1 MKNWIFRSFAV
12 SLLVL
17 GVTACSKK
25 TFDEYYAR
33 PDWLAQPIYQQ
44 LDSMGDF
51 KNFLVCIEKAGYKNV
66 LGAGSSWTVFAPTD
80 AAFSKFLAEQGMP
93 DVNSIDRSLA
103 EKIVRTAM
111 VYDGERLEKLNDNFS
126 SRGWVPGAAFRRRTV
141 YYDFVETETSTF
153 DGRTRKIIS
162 TNRKP
167 GTAYVTGDNNNKHLS
182 YFFNDYMTPRNLG
195 AADYNTFY
203 PNTTYT
209 GMNIADA
216 KIDPSRSNILAE
228 NGYIHVVDKVLM
240 PQPSI
245 DQYLRVKSDYSAF
258 REILDLYAVYSYNA
272 DITRKYQVLTGNT
285 DSVFVKGYTDI
296 ALALNNENYA
306 KEDANDAQVNNFSIT
321 APNNAAVADYARRVL
336 LKYYPAGS
344 TLKDVFYSN
353 PAILTEFVNAHLYN
367 TQLWPSRFDVEQ
379 NFQAERPKITT
390 ANIKEVKLLSNGAFY
405 GVDAAQDANVFRSV
419 FSNVLL
425 DPKYSLMRTALQ
437 RMGMNITLKI
447 PTIRYLLILISDEEL
462 YRMGFTYDAYQTSDP
477 IRFRGAAG
485 SPTMNQLLYHHIVP
499 LGNEPIPELS
509 GSGML
514 ESYGG
519 EYIRY
524 ANNKMY
530 SSGTMDSIVQYATVN
545 AVDVGSPDTGGP
557 QNGAVAYVSQAL
569 TTSATHIAAYFTGI
583 GAANASSPFNRFY
596 QYLIGSEL
604 YSATDG
610 KINGIE
616 LGLNYTI
623 LVPNNAAIAQ
633 AVADGNLPASPTT
646 TDLVQRDKIKRFLQ
660 YHIVRNS
667 FAIDGRKTGTF
678 QTICRNIDG
687 DVQALTVVTNQA
699 NQLSVRDNI
708 GNIISADIANSNRL
722 AQRVVVHSMNGYLK
736 NGL

>member
-1 MKNWIFRSFAV
+1 
-12 SLLVL
+12 
-17 GVTACSKK
+17 
-25 TFDEYYAR
+25 
-33 PDWLAQPIYQQ
+33 
-44 LDSMGDF
+44 
-51 KNFLVCIEKAGYKNV
+51 
-66 LGAGSSWTVFAPTD
+66 
-80 AAFSKFLAEQGMP
+80 
-93 DVNSIDRSLA
+93 
-103 EKIVRTAM
+103 
-111 VYDGERLEKLNDNFS
+111 
-126 SRGWVPGAAFRRRTV
+126 
-141 YYDFVETETSTF
+141 
-153 DGRTRKIIS
+153 
-162 TNRKP
+162 
-167 GTAYVTGDNNNKHLS
+167 
-182 YFFNDYMTPRNLG
+182 
-195 AADYNTFY
+195 
-203 PNTTYT
+203 
-209 GMNIADA
+209 MNIADA

-245 DQYLRVKSDYSAF
+245 DQYLRVKNDYSAF

-485 SPTMNQLLYHHIVP
+485 SPTMSQLLYHHIVP

-616 LGLNYTI
+616 LGLNYTM

-646 TDLVQRDKIKRFLQ
+646 TDLVQRDKIKIF
-660 YHIVRNS
+660 
-667 FAIDGRKTGTF
+667 
-678 QTICRNIDG
+678 TIPYCQELFRDRRQENRNI
-687 DVQALTVVTNQA
+687 
-699 NQLSVRDNI
+699 SDNM
-708 GNIISADIANSNRL
+708 
-722 AQRVVVHSMNGYLK
+722 QKY
-736 NGL
+736 

>member
-1 MKNWIFRSFAV
+1 MKKWIFNCVAV
-12 SLLVL
+12 CLLL
-17 GVTACSKK
+17 LFGACSKK

-80 AAFSKFLAEQGMP
+80 AAFSKFLSEQGIS
-93 DVNSIDRSLA
+93 DVNNIDRTLA

-141 YYDFVETETSTF
+141 YYDFVEAETSTF
-153 DGRTRKIIS
+153 DGRTRKIIA

-167 GTAYVTGDNNNKHLS
+167 GTDYFAGDNNNKHLS
-182 YFFNDYMTPRNLG
+182 YFFNDYMNLRNLG
-195 AADYNTFY
+195 ATDYNTFY

-209 GMNIADA
+209 GLNIADA
-216 KIDPSRSNILAE
+216 KIDPNRNNIIAE

-240 PQPSI
+240 PQLSI
-245 DQYLRVKSDYSAF
+245 DQYIRQKNDYSSF
-258 REILDLYAVYSYNA
+258 REVLDLYATYAYNA
-272 DITRKYQVLTGNT
+272 DVTRKYQVLTGNT
-285 DSVFVKGYTDI
+285 DSVFVKGYTGL

-336 LKYYPAGS
+336 LRFYPAGS
-344 TLKDVFYSN
+344 TLRDVFYSN
-353 PAILTEFVNAHLYN
+353 PAILTEYVNAHLYN
-367 TQLWPSRFDVEQ
+367 TQLWPSRFNVEQ
-379 NFQAERPKITT
+379 NFQAERPKITS
-390 ANIKEVKLLSNGAFY
+390 ANIKEARLLSNGAFY
-405 GVDAAQDANVFRSV
+405 GVDHSQEADVFRSV
-419 FSNVLL
+419 FGNVLL
-425 DPKYSLMRTALQ
+425 DPKYSLMQIALQ
-437 RMGMNITLKI
+437 RMGMNIALKI
-447 PTIRYLLILISDEEL
+447 PSIRYLLMLVSDEEL
-462 YRMGFTYDAYQTSDP
+462 YRMGFAYDAYQTSDP

-485 SPTMNQLLYHHIVP
+485 SPIMNQLLYHHIVP
-499 LGNEPIPELS
+499 LGSGSIPDLS

-524 ANNKMY
+524 ESNKMY
-530 SSGTMDSIVQYATVN
+530 SSGTMDSVVQYATVN
-545 AVDVGSPDTGGP
+545 SVDVGNPANGGP
-557 QNGAVAYVSQAL
+557 QNGAAVYVSQAL
-569 TTSATHIAAYFTGI
+569 TTSATHVAAYFTGI
-583 GAANASSPFNRFY
+583 GAANANSPFNRFY

-633 AVADGNLPASPTT
+633 AVTDGELPASPTT
-646 TDLVQRDKIKRFLQ
+646 TDLAQRDKIKRFLQ
-660 YHIVRNS
+660 YHIVRNA
-667 FAIDGRKTGTF
+667 FAIDGKKTGTF

-687 DVQALTVVTNQA
+687 DIQAITVVTNQPS
-699 NQLSVRDNI
+699 QLSVRDNM
-708 GNIISADIANSNRL
+708 GNTISADVANSNRL